1 MTVICLRRDEIAT
14 KRDYIHLLERGKAYE
29 GDKVIV
35 DPLPSEEELKE
46 DPCGIPTRLGDQW
59 IRLMAKDKNKIE
71 VGNRL
76 RIEPFESVLVI
87 SMEYIALPR
96 DKMAI
101 ILPRARVIQRGLLIH
116 ATRVHPTWHGKLA
129 FVIINLSRHPV
140 EIETGAQIASMVVLK
155 AEKGGILPS
164 RGDLGR
170 ECLDVDLRRR
180 AEKPAQQEKKNAI
193 IELEEAIRD
202 IEELA
207 EKYGPPFNII
217 ADGIKKRFEDLHNV
231 VKKALEEKSEDMYK
245 RLQNKIED
253 EIDKKVKSEVEKE
266 VNSRIPPIVNAWMSA
281 IVVLVLTLV
290 ITLIQLTQVMP
301 KTSDIMAQSLGAMLK
316 TNNTMTNL
324 NVSNTSNSDQLIDQ
338 INLVITKI
346 VLPLAMVINL
356 TILICIFLRILR
368 GIGKMSVK
376 TPEMSVAK
384 GLRY

>member
-1 MTVICLRRDEIAT
+1 MTVVCLRRAEIAT
-14 KRDYIHLLERGKAYE
+14 KRDYINILEKGKEYKGE
-29 GDKVIV
+29 KVIV
-35 DPLPSEEELKE
+35 DPPPSDNELSE
-46 DPCGIPTRLGDQW
+46 DPCAIPIRLGNHW
-59 IRLMAKDKNKIE
+59 IRLMAKERKIE
-71 VGNRL
+71 VGKKL

-87 SMEYIALPR
+87 SMEYIALPK
-96 DKMAI
+96 DMMAI

-116 ATRVHPTWHGKLA
+116 TTRVHPTWHGKLA
-129 FVIINLSRHPV
+129 FVIINLSRRPI

-155 AEKGGILPS
+155 AEKGGTLPS
-164 RGDLGR
+164 REDLGR
-170 ECLDVDLRRR
+170 VSLDVDLERL
-180 AEKPAQQEKKNAI
+180 AEKPEKPKDAI
-193 IELEEAIRD
+193 IELEEAIKD

-207 EKYGPPFNII
+207 ERYGPPFNTI
-217 ADGIKKRFEDLHNV
+217 ADGIKKRFEELYNV
-231 VKKALEEKSEDMYK
+231 VKKVLEEKSEETYK
-245 RLQNKIED
+245 KLQNKIEN

-281 IVVLVLTLV
+281 IVVLVLTLA

-324 NVSNTSNSDQLIDQ
+324 NVTNTSNSDQLIDQ

-368 GIGKMSVK
+368 GIWKMSVK
-376 TPEMSVAK
+376 TPEMNVAK